1 MNKIILKGRPAFAG
15 IAEGEALVCPD
26 SIAGNTGALGDSD
39 GVIYEHGNPNRGKS
53 IKDKVLVLPCSKGSC
68 GWSCH
73 FKATKVYG
81 NAPAGWVVTKIDSRI
96 GVAIVS
102 LEKPAVVDF
111 VEADPV
117 KLIKTGDW
125 VKIDGSTGI
134 VEITPK

>member
-1 MNKIILKGRPAFAG
+1 
-15 IAEGEALVCPD
+15 
-26 SIAGNTGALGDSD
+26 
-39 GVIYEHGNPNRGKS
+39 
-53 IKDKVLVLPCSKGSC
+53 
-68 GWSCH
+68 
-73 FKATKVYG
+73 
-81 NAPAGWVVTKIDSRI
+81 
-96 GVAIVS
+96 